1 MKKLSDIRK
10 EYQYLGLS
18 INDIHKNPF
27 KQFENWINV
36 AIKENVNEPTTMA
49 LSTAGSD
56 KKVSSRLVLLKGI
69 ENNSL
74 QFYTSYESKKA
85 LQIEQNPF
93 VSLLFFWPELERQVR
108 IEGKAEKTSAEKS
121 DEYFNSR
128 PKEYKI
134 TAWASP
140 QSKEIPDRAYLEG
153 LHKIFDERY
162 AKMQINRPPN
172 WGGYSVIP
180 TSFEF
185 WQGRPNRLHDRI
197 LYKKQGNDWSITRL
211 AP

>member
-1 MKKLSDIRK
+1 MKKLFDIRK

-18 INDIHKNPF
+18 ISDIHKNPF

-36 AIKENVNEPTTMA
+36 AIKENVNEPTTMT

-56 KKVSSRLVLLKGI
+56 KKVSSRLLLLKGI

-74 QFYTSYESKKA
+74 QFYTHYESKKA
-85 LQIEQNPF
+85 IQIEQNPF

-108 IEGKAEKTSAEKS
+108 IEGKAEKTSPEKS

-140 QSKEIPDRAYLEG
+140 QSKEIPDRAYLDG
-153 LHKIFDERY
+153 LHKIFSERY
-162 AKMQINRPPN
+162 SKMQINRPPN

-197 LYKKQGNDWSITRL
+197 LYKKQKNEWVIARL